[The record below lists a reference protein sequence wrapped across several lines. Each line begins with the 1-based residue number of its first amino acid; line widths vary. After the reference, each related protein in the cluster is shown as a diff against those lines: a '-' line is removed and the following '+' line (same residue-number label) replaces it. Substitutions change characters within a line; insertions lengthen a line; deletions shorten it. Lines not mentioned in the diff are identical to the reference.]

1 MLRAP
6 ASTPSRTLPVIVLAQ
21 FCCTSLWF
29 AGNAIAPDLAA
40 RLHEPAAFV
49 AHLTSAVQL
58 GFISGTLTFALLSVA
73 DRFSPSRVFGLS
85 ALAAAACNL
94 GLILPETGAG
104 GLLACRFLTGFFLAG
119 IYPVGM
125 KIAADYA
132 SAGLGKWLGFLVG
145 ALVLGTA
152 FPHLLNSSAVQL
164 PWRWV
169 PWATSG
175 LATLGGLALGVLVPD
190 GPYRRAGQRLQLT
203 AFLSGFRLPGFR
215 AAAFGYFGHMWE
227 LYTFWAFL
235 PLLLTSYHQA
245 HPGAALPVSAWS
257 FGLIGAGAVAC
268 MGSGL
273 LSRRVAPRRLALTAL
288 ALSGLCCLASP
299 WVLRDAPL
307 PVLLGFLL
315 FWGLVVVADSP
326 MFSSLVAQ
334 NAPDATRGTA
344 LTIVNCL
351 GFAITIVSIQ
361 FTGWL
366 ADRVPTA
373 YLLVGLAAGPLLGLL
388 AQLGHPRRATT
399 APG

>member
-1 MLRAP
+1 MLRVSAP
-6 ASTPSRTLPVIVLAQ
+6 TPSRPLLVIVLAQ

-40 RLHEPAAFV
+40 RLQQSAAFV

-58 GFISGTLTFALLSVA
+58 GFISGTLTFALLAVA
-73 DRFSPSRVFGLS
+73 DRFSPSRVFALS
-85 ALAAAACNL
+85 ALAAALCNL
-94 GLILPETGAG
+94 GLVLPGAAAG

-132 SAGLGKWLGFLVG
+132 PAGLGQWLGFLVG

-152 FPHLLNSSAVQL
+152 FPHLLKSGAVQL

-175 LATLGGLALGVLVPD
+175 LAALGGLALGALVPD
-190 GPYRRAGQRLQLT
+190 GPHRRAGQRLQLT

-227 LYTFWAFL
+227 LYTFWAFV
-235 PLLLTSYHQA
+235 PLLLAGYNQA
-245 HPGAALPVSAWS
+245 HPAARLPVSTWS
-257 FGLIGAGAVAC
+257 FGLIGAGALAC
-268 MGSGL
+268 VGSGL

-288 ALSGLCCLASP
+288 GLSGLCCLASP
-299 WVLRDAPL
+299 WVLGGASAAG
-307 PVLLGFLL
+307 LLGFLL

-334 NAPDATRGTA
+334 HAPAATRGTA

-361 FTGWL
+361 MTGWL
-366 ADRVPTA
+366 AARLPPQ
-373 YLLVGLAAGPLLGLL
+373 YPFLVLALGPALGLL
-388 AQLGHPRRATT
+388 AQLGPARSSQPLPA
-399 APG
+399 

>member
-1 MLRAP
+1 MLRVSAP
-6 ASTPSRTLPVIVLAQ
+6 TPSRTLPVIVLAQ

-40 RLHEPAAFV
+40 RLQQPAAFV

-58 GFISGTLTFALLSVA
+58 GFITGTLTFALLAVA
-73 DRFSPSRVFGLS
+73 DRFSPSRVFGLC

-94 GLILPETGAG
+94 GLLLPAAG
-104 GLLACRFLTGFFLAG
+104 NLLVCRFLTGFFLAG

-132 SAGLGKWLGFLVG
+132 PAGLGKWLGFLVG

-152 FPHLLNSSAVQL
+152 FPHLLKSGAVRL
-164 PWRWV
+164 PWQLV
-169 PWATSG
+169 PGATSA
-175 LATLGGLALGVLVPD
+175 LATLGGLALWQLVPD
-190 GPYRRAGQRLQLT
+190 GPYRRAGQGLHLT

-227 LYTFWAFL
+227 LYTFWAFV
-235 PLLLTSYHQA
+235 PLLLTSYNQA
-245 HPGAALPVSAWS
+245 HPGAALPVAGWS

-268 MGSGL
+268 VGSGL

-288 ALSGLCCLASP
+288 ALSGLCCLVSP
-299 WVLRDAPL
+299 WVLSSASAA
-307 PVLLGFLL
+307 VLLGFLL

-351 GFAITIVSIQ
+351 GFALTIVSIQ
-361 FTGWL
+361 VTGWL
-366 ADRVPTA
+366 AGRVPTT
-373 YLLVGLAAGPLLGLL
+373 YLLVGLTAGPLLGLL
-388 AQLGHPRRATT
+388 AQLGHTQRAASAPR
-399 APG
+399 